1 MKIEK
6 TKNLLN
12 NKTNSLMKNQLT
24 HKIANHHKDIKES
37 QAVKM
42 INNDNIKINS
52 NIYYFF

>member
-1 MKIEK
+1 MKIKK

-12 NKTNSLMKNQLT
+12 NKMNSLMKNQLT

-42 INNDNIKINS
+42 MNNDNIKINS